1 MESKD
6 ELKEIDIKNR
16 TCCYFDDI
24 IKVQVFILVIL
35 LDEKLYKIISVYDI
49 SNKTTTD
56 PKPLCIRLDKIDGFV
71 RIRGDEFRYLVL
83 LNNGLFDKFCDEI
96 KYLIKEKSGIID
108 SINHSFGRSE
118 LIHIIF

>member
-16 TCCYFDDI
+16 TRCYFDDI

-71 RIRGDEFRYLVL
+71 RIRGDEFRHLVL
-83 LNNGLFDKFCDEI
+83 LNNGLFDKFCEEI